1 MIKTKSPVCC
11 WLILLLYNCGWIF
24 FLPNI
29 FPKIMNCL
37 QLIHISRYIDF
48 DILNNIEN
56 ARKKFKNILEK
67 KLSTADDYFLTARLN
82 TLDKV

>member
-1 MIKTKSPVCC
+1 
-11 WLILLLYNCGWIF
+11 
-24 FLPNI
+24 
-29 FPKIMNCL
+29 MNCL

-56 ARKKFKNILEK
+56 AGKKFKNILEK